1 MDELLDA
8 NNKIA
13 LDNRDKD
20 VRLSAYVKQHELL
33 KSIRQSVVTSRHGD
47 GSQRTNDL
55 DSFVAFQQKSG
66 IKQFANNIPRFTQA
80 RKNTYASHAMSEIT
94 SVKLS
99 VACSSY

>member
-47 GSQRTNDL
+47 GS
-55 DSFVAFQQKSG
+55 
-66 IKQFANNIPRFTQA
+66 
-80 RKNTYASHAMSEIT
+80 
-94 SVKLS
+94 
-99 VACSSY
+99 